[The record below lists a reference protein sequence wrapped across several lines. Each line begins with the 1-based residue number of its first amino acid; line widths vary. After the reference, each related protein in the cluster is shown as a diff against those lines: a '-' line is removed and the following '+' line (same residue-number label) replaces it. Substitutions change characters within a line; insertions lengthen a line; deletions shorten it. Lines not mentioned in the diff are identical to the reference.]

1 MNKLVI
7 NEPSPARIS
16 SHVLDLISKILR
28 IADAMLVEVR
38 LPYFSRELLPDRK
51 REPAFDTLRAPL
63 HRLPFFRRQQN
74 MQVFWHNSKGM
85 Q

>member
-7 NEPSPARIS
+7 NQPSPARIP

-28 IADAMLVEVR
+28 IADAMLVETR
-38 LPYFSRELLPDRK
+38 LPYLSRELLPDRE
-51 REPAFDTLRAPL
+51 REPAFDTLSAPL
-63 HRLPFFRRQQN
+63 HRLPLSRRQQN
-74 MQVFWHNSKGM
+74 VQVFWHNSKGV